1 MTDEFQDIG
10 PYCKDWFS
18 TGEPSFCVLNGGT
31 DGKFCPGAIQIPNRG
46 HYVTTH
52 PGVCNKTIGRYLIV
66 GSKAYQEN
74 H

>member
-18 TGEPSFCVLNGGT
+18 TGEPPFCVLNGGT

-46 HYVTTH
+46 HYVTAH
-52 PGVCNKTIGRYLIV
+52 PGVCNKSIGKYKQI
-66 GSKAYQEN
+66 
-74 H
+74 

>member
-31 DGKFCPGAIQIPNRG
+31 DGKFCPGAIQIPNRR
-46 HYVTTH
+46 HYVTAH
-52 PGVCNKTIGRYLIV
+52 PGVCNKSIGKYKQI
-66 GSKAYQEN
+66 
-74 H
+74 